1 MRPVSVGEDGGGE
14 ARCAMQGATAAMR
27 VTMRGVLSCAEV
39 WSTMAVC
46 PVEAN
51 TPRLHPA
58 KADVGTFSMAA
69 ATHSVAVAAGALA
82 CSLGPSWRGRAA
94 ALAGLLEGTAV
105 LSL

>member
-58 KADVGTFSMAA
+58 KADVGTFPMAA
-69 ATHSVAVAAGALA
+69 ATHRNRGGGGACVLA
-82 CSLGPSWRGRAA
+82 RAFLARPRRRLGWTFGGHRCS
-94 ALAGLLEGTAV
+94 
-105 LSL
+105 

>member
-58 KADVGTFSMAA
+58 KADVGTFPMAA
-69 ATHSVAVAAGALA
+69 ATHRNRGGGGACVLA
-82 CSLGPSWRGRAA
+82 RAFLRGRAA